1 MTDHSF
7 DWADLAFGSKKPVN
21 ELKAIFIA
29 APRELSIKRFTQ
41 LVKEYL
47 PQGNI
52 VLGLAKENYIDDF
65 DGQPQFTTLHIN
77 KVQNIID
84 KVNTTMAGPHTIY
97 TLHYFQRETPYLLQK
112 LHFQKVIFING
123 SWHRSLHLRPEYY
136 ILANSQTPY
145 EMVSPFADEQEAK
158 DYAKKC
164 DTSNAKRLADYQAD
178 LKTYTDKT
186 LMEVAQKAA
195 TLSFD
200 YTHQTGV
207 ALAKKQVAG
216 TYKLLATAFNRVVPY
231 QTYAMHHGSER
242 EKHFSPA
249 HDLNFY
255 DTVHAE
261 TELLVKALRQ
271 KFDLRGTSLFINLLP
286 CPTCARML
294 AETDIDE
301 VVYQEDHSDGYA
313 ARLLSEVGKQ
323 IRRVL

>member
-1 MTDHSF
+1 MTDYSF

-29 APRELSIKRFTQ
+29 APRELSAQRFTQ
-41 LVKEYL
+41 LIKEYL

-52 VLGLAKENYIDDF
+52 VLGIAKELYVDDF
-65 DGQPQFTTLHIN
+65 DDQPQFKTLQV
-77 KVQNIID
+77 KQMQGIID
-84 KVNTTMAGPHTIY
+84 KVNAAPVAPHAIY
-97 TLHYFQRETPYLLQK
+97 TLHYLQRETPYLLQK
-112 LHFQKVIFING
+112 LHFKKVVFVNG

-136 ILANSQTPY
+136 ILANNHTPY
-145 EMVSPFADEQEAK
+145 ETVSPFANEQEAK
-158 DYAKKC
+158 NYAKKC
-164 DTSNAKRLADYQAD
+164 DVAGAKMLADYQAGI
-178 LKTYTDKT
+178 KTYTDAALVQLVK
-186 LMEVAQKAA
+186 KAA

-207 ALAKKQVAG
+207 ALAKKRGDG
-216 TYKLLATAFNRVVPY
+216 THKLLTTAFNRVVPY
-231 QTYAMHHGSER
+231 QTYAMQHGSER

-261 TELLVKALRQ
+261 TELLIKVQ
-271 KFDLRGTSLFINLLP
+271 KQKLDLRGTSLFINLLP

-301 VVYQEDHSDGYA
+301 LVYQEDHSDGYA
-313 ARLLSEVGKQ
+313 ARLLTEAGKQ
-323 IRRVL
+323 VRRVL